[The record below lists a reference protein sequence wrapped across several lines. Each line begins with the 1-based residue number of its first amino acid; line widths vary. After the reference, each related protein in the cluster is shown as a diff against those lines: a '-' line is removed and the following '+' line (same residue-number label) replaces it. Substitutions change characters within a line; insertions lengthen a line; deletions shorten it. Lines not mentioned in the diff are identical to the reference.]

1 MLKRR
6 IKIQKYISNLKK
18 KQNKKSIRNHIVLKH
33 KLEQHGAST
42 N

>member
-6 IKIQKYISNLKK
+6 SKIQQYISNLKK
-18 KQNKKSIRNHIVLKH
+18 KQIKKTSLKNHSILKH
-33 KLEQHGAST
+33 KIEIDA